1 MSTNKRHPPPGV
13 WNMPI
18 GVDVLVPIKFGL
30 NLLLVLLSPS
40 IPGPGVPYKL
50 ELNLISFVRFIFRV
64 SSSSFFFSST
74 PIYTNLFSIV
84 ERFHT
89 YPT

>member
-40 IPGPGVPYKL
+40 IPGPGVPRCTRK
-50 ELNLISFVRFIFRV
+50 FRV
-64 SSSSFFFSST
+64 SSSSFFFFFD
-74 PIYTNLFSIV
+74 PNLYKFI
-84 ERFHT
+84 F
-89 YPT
+89 YC